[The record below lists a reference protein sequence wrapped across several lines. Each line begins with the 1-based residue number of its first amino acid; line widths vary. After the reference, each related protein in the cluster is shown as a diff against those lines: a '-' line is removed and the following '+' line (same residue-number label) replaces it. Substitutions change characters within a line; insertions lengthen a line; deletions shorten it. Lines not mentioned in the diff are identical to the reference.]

1 MNHIFS
7 LNAEGGPLLCVD
19 AGAAARWKGAE
30 DDAPDYAN
38 LCAAIDAQPEFSAT
52 ITLLAGFPGVVWEMQ
67 GAGTADVFV
76 GDDGRITVVRAWLS
90 EDTNDEV
97 GELADTEPVSR
108 MVLGV
113 IDVPSGVLAVFWS
126 VESGRT
132 IPQHID
138 SRFKQIDGTAIKGS
152 VFALKT
158 TTSRYTCSDELVKV
172 RNSHAR
178 RLTLSPS

>member
-1 MNHIFS
+1 MSHIFS

-19 AGAAARWKGAE
+19 AGAAARWNGAE
-30 DDAPDYAN
+30 GDAQDYGN
-38 LCAAIDAQPEFSAT
+38 LCAVIDAQPEFSAT
-52 ITLLAGFPGVVWEMQ
+52 ITPIAGLPGVVWEMQ

-76 GDDGRITVVRAWLS
+76 GDDGRITVVRAWLG
-90 EDTNDEV
+90 EDANDAVEA
-97 GELADTEPVSR
+97 LADTEPVSR

-138 SRFKQIDGTAIKGS
+138 SRFKQIDGTAVKGS
-152 VFALKT
+152 VFVLKAA
-158 TTSRYTCSDELVKV
+158 TSRYTCCDELVKM